1 MLHQKGHIEFMDERK
16 QLDQSARVL
25 RLAEDAHTPLEHAYY
40 LAVAGAIMN
49 SYGHAASI
57 VKATQ
62 GVK

>member
-1 MLHQKGHIEFMDERK
+1 MDDRK
-16 QLDQSARVL
+16 QFDQSARVL

-40 LAVAGAIMN
+40 LAVADAIVN

-57 VKATQ
+57 AKATQ